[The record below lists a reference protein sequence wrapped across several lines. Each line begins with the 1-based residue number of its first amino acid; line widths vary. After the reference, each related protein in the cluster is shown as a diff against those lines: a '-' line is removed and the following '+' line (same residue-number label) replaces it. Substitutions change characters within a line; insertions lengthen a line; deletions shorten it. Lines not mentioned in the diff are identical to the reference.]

1 MIKLLDI
8 LNEGEITDVD
18 MHLNDH
24 LKLIIKHATFAL
36 KSNDRKDISERIG
49 EIMRHT
55 TFANDKN
62 QFDNHTPNVF
72 GGDDSPIMSA
82 NGSDLKNNI

>member
-8 LNEGEITDVD
+8 LSEGEITDVD

-24 LKLIIKHATFAL
+24 LKAIIKHAAVAL
-36 KSNDRKDISERIG
+36 KSNDRKDISESIG
-49 EIMRHT
+49 EIIKHT

-62 QFDNHTPNVF
+62 QFDHHTPGVF
-72 GGDDSPIMSA
+72 GGADSPLMSA
-82 NGSDLKNNI
+82 HSSDLTNNM

>member
-24 LKLIIKHATFAL
+24 LKEIIKHANIAL
-36 KSNDRKDISERIG
+36 KSNDRKDISESIG
-49 EIMRHT
+49 EIMKHT

-62 QFDNHTPNVF
+62 QFDHHTPGVF
-72 GGDDSPIMSA
+72 GGNDSALMSA
-82 NGSDLKNNI
+82 HGSDLSNAM

>member
-24 LKLIIKHATFAL
+24 LKLIIKHAAFAL

-49 EIMRHT
+49 
-55 TFANDKN
+55 
-62 QFDNHTPNVF
+62 
-72 GGDDSPIMSA
+72 
-82 NGSDLKNNI
+82 

>member
-8 LNEGEITDVD
+8 FNEGELTDVD

-24 LKLIIKHATFAL
+24 LKAIIKHATFAL
-36 KSNDRKDISERIG
+36 KSNDRKDISENIG
-49 EIMRHT
+49 EIMKHT

-62 QFDNHTPNVF
+62 QFDHHTPGVF
-72 GGDDSPIMSA
+72 GGSDSPIMSGH
-82 NGSDLKNNI
+82 GSDLTNNL

>member
-8 LNEGEITDVD
+8 LNEGEITDAD
-18 MHLNDH
+18 LHLNDH
-24 LKLIIKHATFAL
+24 LKEIIKHAAAAI

-49 EIMRHT
+49 EIMKHT

-62 QFDNHTPNVF
+62 QFDHHTPGVF
-72 GGDDSPIMSA
+72 GGEDSPIMSGH
-82 NGSDLKNNI
+82 GSDLTNNL

>member
-24 LKLIIKHATFAL
+24 LKAIIKHAAFAL
-36 KSNDRKDISERIG
+36 KSNDRKDISESIG
-49 EIMRHT
+49 EIMKHT

-62 QFDNHTPNVF
+62 QFDHHTPNVF
-72 GGDDSPIMSA
+72 GGEDSPIMSA
-82 NGSDLKNNI
+82 HGTDLKDLM